1 MNTNGLRSQNWFAGL
16 GRDVFVQRAYLR
28 AEGFGPQV
36 FDGRPIIG
44 ICNSWSELTNCNV
57 HLRLVAEAVKRG
69 VWQAGGVPL
78 EFPTISLGEP
88 FIKPTTM
95 LYRNLMAM
103 DVEEMIRAN
112 PLDGVVLLGGCDK
125 TTIAQLLGAASA
137 DLPAIFVTGGP
148 MLKAHWRGQALGS
161 GTDAFRMWD
170 QVRAGTLSEE
180 EFVEVEGAFARSPGH
195 CMVMGTASTL
205 ACLAEALGMTLPGA
219 ACIPAPD
226 SRRLALAEAS
236 GRQIV
241 ATVAAGLRP
250 SQIITQQ
257 ALENAIRVDMA
268 IGGSTNAVVHLLA
281 LAGRLKLSIGLEVFD
296 KLSRTTPC
304 LVNVKPSGNRLME
317 DLFYAGGI
325 PAVMKELEPL
335 LHLDCLTVN
344 GRTLGENLHA
354 APAPDGEVIRP
365 RTAPLHPEGGTVVLH
380 GNLAPQ
386 GAILKQT
393 AASPHLL
400 THRGPA
406 LVFRDR
412 VDLFERIDDPALPV
426 TPDSVLV
433 LQHAGPVGG
442 PGMPEWGNVPVPKK
456 LLEAGCQD
464 VVRISD
470 GRMSGTAYGT
480 IVLHVA
486 PEAAVG
492 GPLAFVR
499 DGDLMTLNVPERR
512 LTLEVT
518 EAELE
523 SRRMGWQPPARHY
536 TRGYGRLFLEHVLQ
550 ADRGC
555 DFDFLV
561 AGPNPDRDLAMF
573 YAGLGR
579 RTIKQTETNPV

>member
-1 MNTNGLRSQNWFAGL
+1 MPVNGLRSRNWFSGL
-16 GRDVFVQRAYLR
+16 GRDTFVQRAYLR

-36 FDGRPIIG
+36 FDGRPVIG
-44 ICNSWSELTNCNV
+44 ICNSWSELTSCNV

-69 VWQAGGVPL
+69 VWQAGGFPL

-112 PLDGVVLLGGCDK
+112 PIDGVVLLGGCDK
-125 TTIAQLLGAASA
+125 TTIAQLMGAASA
-137 DLPAIFVTGGP
+137 DLPAILVTGGP
-148 MLKAHWRGQALGS
+148 MLKTQWRGQELGS
-161 GTDAFRMWD
+161 GTDAFRLWD
-170 QVRAGTLSEE
+170 CVRDGTLSEE
-180 EFVEVEGAFARSPGH
+180 EFLEIEGCFARSPGH
-195 CMVMGTASTL
+195 CMVMGTASTM

-226 SRRLALAEAS
+226 SRRLAIAEAS

-241 ATVAAGLRP
+241 AAVAADLRP
-250 SQIITQQ
+250 SRVMTMA
-257 ALENAIRVDMA
+257 ALENAIRVDMT

-281 LAGRLKLSIGLEVFD
+281 LAGRLGLPLDLDVFD
-296 KLSRTTPC
+296 RFSRTTPC
-304 LVNVKPSGNRLME
+304 IVNIKPSGSHLME

-325 PAVMKELEPL
+325 PAVMKEIDHV
-335 LHLDCLTVN
+335 LHLDCVTVN
-344 GRTLGENLHA
+344 GRTIGDNLQA
-354 APAPDGEVIRP
+354 AQAPDGDVIRS
-365 RTAPLHPEGGTVVLH
+365 RKNPLHVEGGTVVLR

-400 THRGPA
+400 THQGPA
-406 LVFRDR
+406 VVFRDR
-412 VDLFERIDDPALPV
+412 VDLFERIDDPELPV
-426 TPDSVLV
+426 TPDSILV

-442 PGMPEWGNVPVPKK
+442 PGMPEWGSLPVPKK
-456 LLEAGCQD
+456 LLQAGCQD

-480 IVLHVA
+480 VVLHVT
-486 PEAAVG
+486 PEAAIG

-499 DGDLMTLNVPERR
+499 DGDLITLDVPRR
-512 LTLEVT
+512 GLTLEVSET
-518 EAELE
+518 ELE
-523 SRRMGWQPPARHY
+523 MRRAGWQPPDPPY
-536 TRGYGRLFLEHVLQ
+536 SRGYGRLFLQHVLQ
-550 ADRGC
+550 ADQGC

-561 AGPNPDRDLAMF
+561 ADREPQRDLARF

-579 RTIKQTETNPV
+579 QPA

>member
-1 MNTNGLRSQNWFAGL
+1 
-16 GRDVFVQRAYLR
+16 
-28 AEGFGPQV
+28 
-36 FDGRPIIG
+36 
-44 ICNSWSELTNCNV
+44 
-57 HLRLVAEAVKRG
+57 
-69 VWQAGGVPL
+69 
-78 EFPTISLGEP
+78 
-88 FIKPTTM
+88 
-95 LYRNLMAM
+95 
-103 DVEEMIRAN
+103 
-112 PLDGVVLLGGCDK
+112 
-125 TTIAQLLGAASA
+125 
-137 DLPAIFVTGGP
+137 
-148 MLKAHWRGQALGS
+148 
-161 GTDAFRMWD
+161 
-170 QVRAGTLSEE
+170 
-180 EFVEVEGAFARSPGH
+180 
-195 CMVMGTASTL
+195 
-205 ACLAEALGMTLPGA
+205 
-219 ACIPAPD
+219 
-226 SRRLALAEAS
+226 
-236 GRQIV
+236 
-241 ATVAAGLRP
+241 
-250 SQIITQQ
+250 
-257 ALENAIRVDMA
+257 
-268 IGGSTNAVVHLLA
+268 
-281 LAGRLKLSIGLEVFD
+281 
-296 KLSRTTPC
+296 
-304 LVNVKPSGNRLME
+304 
-317 DLFYAGGI
+317 
-325 PAVMKELEPL
+325 
-335 LHLDCLTVN
+335 
-344 GRTLGENLHA
+344 
-354 APAPDGEVIRP
+354 
-365 RTAPLHPEGGTVVLH
+365 
-380 GNLAPQ
+380 
-386 GAILKQT
+386 
-393 AASPHLL
+393 
-400 THRGPA
+400 
-406 LVFRDR
+406 